1 LLKETSLKISLRK
14 DLDMPVTFTKSALL
28 LSLMLGLG
36 QAQATSEPG
45 PTALA
50 SRLGIPHPAV
60 IAHRGA
66 SFDAPE
72 STAAAYK
79 LARDLG
85 ADYLEMDLQ
94 RSKDG
99 VLFALHD
106 NNLQRTTDVA
116 TRFPDRKDSP
126 ANAFTMAELKT
137 LDAGSWFNTAYP
149 DRARPSYAGLKI
161 LTLDEIIDIAQG
173 NPLHKPGLYIETKEP
188 KQFPGIERDLKD
200 KLQDRGWLSP
210 AGSKLAKSDLAV
222 GQGKGK
228 VVLQTF
234 EKSSL
239 ELLEKEM
246 PKVPKILLLWVGEG
260 SIEPKSKVTFAESGD
275 KDKATYY
282 AKQEPKDKA
291 EFQQWVEYAKAQG
304 AIGTGPSAA
313 LTQGG
318 DQSYSDLVKPWMNQF
333 THDQGLLV
341 HVYTIDDA
349 VDYQKVTDAGVDGI
363 FTNRASELLKFYKR
377 PAAGTVAQL
386 LQNNGY

>member
-1 LLKETSLKISLRK
+1 
-14 DLDMPVTFTKSALL
+14 MPVTFTKSALL

-36 QAQATSEPG
+36 QAQAASEPS

-94 RSKDG
+94 RSKDC

-116 TRFPDRKDSP
+116 TRFPDRKNSP

-210 AGSKLAKSDLAV
+210 AGSKLGKSDLAV

-239 ELLEKEM
+239 ELLQKEM

-282 AKQEPKDKA
+282 ARQEPKDKA

-318 DQSYSDLVKPWMNQF
+318 DQSYSDLVQPWMNQF

-349 VDYQKVTDAGVDGI
+349 VDYQKVMDAGVDGV

>member
-1 LLKETSLKISLRK
+1 
-14 DLDMPVTFTKSALL
+14 MPATFTKSALL
-28 LSLMLGLG
+28 LSLLLGLG
-36 QAQATSEPG
+36 LGHAQAANEPG

-50 SRLGIPHPAV
+50 TRLGIPHPAV

-85 ADYLEMDLQ
+85 ADYLELDLQ

-116 TRFPDRKDSP
+116 KKFPERKDSP

-137 LDAGSWFNTAYP
+137 LDAGSWFNAAYP
-149 DRARPSYAGLKI
+149 DRARPAFVGLKI
-161 LTLDEIIDIAQG
+161 LTLDEIIDIAEG
-173 NPLHKPGLYIETKEP
+173 NALHKPGLYIETKEP
-188 KQFPGIERDLKD
+188 KQFPGIEHDLKE
-200 KLQDRGWLSP
+200 KLQARGWLSP
-210 AGSKLAKSDLAV
+210 SESKPAKSELAV
-222 GQGKGK
+222 GQGNGK

-239 ELLEKEM
+239 ELLQKEM

-260 SIEPKSKVTFAESGD
+260 SIEPKSKVTFAESGE
-275 KDKATYY
+275 KDKAAYY
-282 AKQEPKDKA
+282 ARQEPKDNA
-291 EFQQWVEYAKAQG
+291 EFQQWVDYAKAQG

-318 DQSYSDLVKPWMNQF
+318 DQSYSDLVQPWMNQY
-333 THDQGLLV
+333 THNQGLLV

-349 VDYQKVTDAGVDGI
+349 VDYQKVMDAGVDGI

-377 PAAGTVAQL
+377 PAAASVAQV

>member
-1 LLKETSLKISLRK
+1 
-14 DLDMPVTFTKSALL
+14 MPVTFTKSALL
-28 LSLMLGLG
+28 LSMLLGFG
-36 QAQATSEPG
+36 QAQAANEPS

-50 SRLGIPHPAV
+50 TRLGIPHPAV

-66 SFDAPE
+66 SYDAPE
-72 STAAAYK
+72 STAASYR

-85 ADYLEMDLQ
+85 ADYLELDLQ

-116 TRFPDRKDSP
+116 IKFPDRKDSP
-126 ANAFTMAELKT
+126 ANAFTLAELKT
-137 LDAGSWFNTAYP
+137 LDAGSWFNAAYP
-149 DRARPSYAGLKI
+149 DRARPSFVGLKI

-188 KQFPGIERDLKD
+188 KQFPGLERDLKD

-210 AGSKLAKSDLAV
+210 AGSKLAKSNLAV

-246 PKVPKILLLWVGEG
+246 PQVPKILLLWVGEG

-313 LTQGG
+313 LTKGG
-318 DQSYSDLVKPWMNQF
+318 DQSYSDLVKPWMNQY

-341 HVYTIDDA
+341 HAYTIDEA
-349 VDYQKVTDAGVDGI
+349 VDYQKVMDAGVDGI

>member
-1 LLKETSLKISLRK
+1 
-14 DLDMPVTFTKSALL
+14 MPATFTKSALL
-28 LSLMLGLG
+28 LSLLLGLG
-36 QAQATSEPG
+36 QAQAASEPA
-45 PTALA
+45 PAALA
-50 SRLGIPHPAV
+50 TRLGIPHPAV

-79 LARDLG
+79 TARDLG

-116 TRFPDRKDSP
+116 SKFPERKDSP

-137 LDAGSWFNTAYP
+137 LDAGSWFNAAYP
-149 DRARPSYAGLKI
+149 DRARPAFAGLKI
-161 LTLDEIIDIAQG
+161 LTFDEIIDIAEG
-173 NPLHKPGLYIETKEP
+173 NALHKPGLYIETKEP
-188 KQFPGIERDLKD
+188 KQFPGIEHDLKE
-200 KLQDRGWLSP
+200 KLHDRGWLSP
-210 AGSKLAKSDLAV
+210 SASKQANGELAV
-222 GQGKGK
+222 GLGKGK

-239 ELLEKEM
+239 ELLQKEM
-246 PKVPKILLLWVGEG
+246 PTVPKILLLWVGEG
-260 SIEPKSKVTFAESGD
+260 SIEPKSKVTFAESGE
-275 KDKATYY
+275 KDKAAYY

-291 EFQQWVEYAKAQG
+291 EFQRWIDYAKAQG

-318 DQSYSDLVKPWMNQF
+318 DQSYSDLVQPWMNQY

-349 VDYQKVTDAGVDGI
+349 VDYQKVMDAGVDGI

-377 PAAGTVAQL
+377 PAPASVAQV

>member
-1 LLKETSLKISLRK
+1 
-14 DLDMPVTFTKSALL
+14 MPVTFTKCALL

-36 QAQATSEPG
+36 QAQAANEPS
-45 PTALA
+45 PAALA

-239 ELLEKEM
+239 ELLQKEM
-246 PKVPKILLLWVGEG
+246 PKVPKVLLLWVGEG
-260 SIEPKSKVTFAESGD
+260 SIEPKSKVTFADSGD

-318 DQSYSDLVKPWMNQF
+318 DQSYSDLVQPWMNQF

>member
-1 LLKETSLKISLRK
+1 
-14 DLDMPVTFTKSALL
+14 MPATFTPCA
-28 LSLMLGLG
+28 LMLGLMLACG
-36 QAQATSEPG
+36 LAQASEQPD
-45 PTALA
+45 PDALA
-50 SRLGIPHPAV
+50 ARQGIPQPAV

-72 STAAAYK
+72 STAASYT

-116 TRFPDRKDSP
+116 QKFPERKDSP

-137 LDAGSWFNTAYP
+137 LDAGSWFNQAHP
-149 DRARPSYAGLKI
+149 ERARPGFAGLKI

-173 NPLHKPGLYIETKEP
+173 NAQHKPGLYIETKEP
-188 KQFPGIERDLKD
+188 QLFPGIEHDLKE

-210 AGSKLAKSDLAV
+210 AGSKLAKSELAV

-234 EKSSL
+234 DKHSL
-239 ELLEKEM
+239 ELLHQAM
-246 PKVPKILLLWVGEG
+246 PNVPKVLLLWVAPG
-260 SIEPKSKVTFAESGD
+260 SIEPASGQSFASSGET
-275 KDKATYY
+275 DKAAFY
-282 AKQEPKDKA
+282 ARQQPKDQA
-291 EFQQWVEYAKAQG
+291 EFKRWVDFAKAQG

-313 LTQGG
+313 LTGG
-318 DQSYSDLVKPWMNQF
+318 GEQSYSDLVQPWMNQY

-341 HVYTIDDA
+341 HVYTIDEP
-349 VDYQKVTDAGVDGI
+349 VDFKKVMDAGVDGI
-363 FTNRASELLKFYKR
+363 FTNRSAELLKYFKR
-377 PAAGTVAQL
+377 PASASVAQL
-386 LQNNGY
+386 LDASGY

>member
-1 LLKETSLKISLRK
+1 
-14 DLDMPVTFTKSALL
+14 MPVNFTKSALL

-36 QAQATSEPG
+36 QAQATTEPG

-50 SRLGIPHPAV
+50 TRLGIPHPAV

-85 ADYLEMDLQ
+85 ADYLELDLQ

-116 TRFPDRKDSP
+116 TKFPERKDSQ
-126 ANAFTMAELKT
+126 ANEFTIAELKT
-137 LDAGSWFNTAYP
+137 LDAGSWFNRAYP
-149 DRARPSYAGLKI
+149 DRARPGYAGLKI

-188 KQFPGIERDLKD
+188 KQFPGIERDLKE

-210 AGSKLAKSDLAV
+210 VGSKLAKSELAV

-246 PKVPKILLLWVGEG
+246 PQVPKILLLWVGEG

-282 AKQEPKDKA
+282 ARQEPKDKA

-313 LTQGG
+313 LTKGG
-318 DQSYSDLVKPWMNQF
+318 DQSYSDLVKPWMNQY

-349 VDYQKVTDAGVDGI
+349 VDYQKVADAGVDGI

-377 PAAGTVAQL
+377 PAAASVAQL

>member
-1 LLKETSLKISLRK
+1 
-14 DLDMPVTFTKSALL
+14 MPVTFTKSALL

-36 QAQATSEPG
+36 QAQAASEPS

-116 TRFPDRKDSP
+116 TRFPDRKNSP

-239 ELLEKEM
+239 ELLQKEM
-246 PKVPKILLLWVGEG
+246 PKVPKVLLLWVGEG
-260 SIEPKSKVTFAESGD
+260 SIEPKSKVTFADSGD

-318 DQSYSDLVKPWMNQF
+318 DQSYSDLVQPWMNQF

>member
-1 LLKETSLKISLRK
+1 
-14 DLDMPVTFTKSALL
+14 MPATFTKSALM
-28 LSLMLGLG
+28 LSLLLGTVQL
-36 QAQATSEPG
+36 QAQAQAATEPG

-50 SRLGIPHPAV
+50 TRLGIPHPAV

-72 STAAAYK
+72 STDAAYK

-85 ADYLEMDLQ
+85 ADYLELDLQ

-106 NNLQRTTDVA
+106 NSLLRTTDVA
-116 TRFPDRKDSP
+116 IKFPERKDSP

-149 DRARPSYAGLKI
+149 DRARPSYTGLKI
-161 LTLDEIIDIAQG
+161 LTLDEIIDIAQA
-173 NPLHKPGLYIETKEP
+173 NPRHKPGLYIETKEP
-188 KQFPGIERDLKD
+188 QQFPGIEHDLKA

-210 AGSKLAKSDLAV
+210 AGSKLAKSELAV

-228 VVLQTF
+228 VILQTF

-239 ELLEKEM
+239 ELLQKEM
-246 PKVPKILLLWVGEG
+246 PRVPKILLLWVGEG
-260 SIEPKSKVTFAESGD
+260 NIEPASKVTFAESGE
-275 KDKATYY
+275 KDKAAYY
-282 AKQEPKDKA
+282 AKQQPKDKA
-291 EFQQWVEYAKAQG
+291 EFQRWVDYAKAQG

-318 DQSYSDLVKPWMNQF
+318 DQSYADLVQPWMNQY

-341 HVYTIDDA
+341 HVYTIDEA
-349 VDYQKVTDAGVDGI
+349 VDFQKVMDAGVDGI

-377 PAAGTVAQL
+377 PAASVDQVL
-386 LQNNGY
+386 KNNGY

>member
-1 LLKETSLKISLRK
+1 
-14 DLDMPVTFTKSALL
+14 MPATFSKSALL
-28 LSLMLGLG
+28 LSLLLAVG
-36 QAQATSEPG
+36 QAHAASEPS

-50 SRLGIPHPAV
+50 TRLGIPHPAV

-79 LARDLG
+79 AARDLG
-85 ADYLEMDLQ
+85 ADYLELDLQ

-116 TRFPDRKDSP
+116 SKFPERKDSP
-126 ANAFTMAELKT
+126 ANAFTIAELKS
-137 LDAGSWFNTAYP
+137 LDAGSWFNAAYP
-149 DRARPSYAGLKI
+149 DRARPGFVGLKI

-210 AGSKLAKSDLAV
+210 AGSKMAKSELAV
-222 GQGKGK
+222 GQGPGK
-228 VVLQTF
+228 VILQTF

-246 PKVPKILLLWVGEG
+246 PQVPKILLLWVGEG
-260 SIEPKSKVTFAESGD
+260 NIEPASKVTFAESGE
-275 KDKATYY
+275 KDKAAYY
-282 AKQEPKDKA
+282 AKQQPKDKA
-291 EFQQWVEYAKAQG
+291 EFQRWVDYAKVQG
-304 AIGTGPSAA
+304 AVGTGPSAA
-313 LTQGG
+313 LTKGG
-318 DQSYSDLVKPWMNQF
+318 DQSYADLVKPWMNQY

-341 HVYTIDDA
+341 HVYTIDEA
-349 VDYQKVTDAGVDGI
+349 VDFQKVMDAGVDGI

-377 PAAGTVAQL
+377 PAAASVDQVL
-386 LQNNGY
+386 KNNGY

>member
-1 LLKETSLKISLRK
+1 
-14 DLDMPVTFTKSALL
+14 MPVSFTKSALL

-36 QAQATSEPG
+36 QAQATSEPS
-45 PTALA
+45 PSALA
-50 SRLGIPHPAV
+50 TRLGIPHPAV

-116 TRFPDRKDSP
+116 TKFPERKDSP
-126 ANAFTMAELKT
+126 ANEFTIAELKT

-149 DRARPSYAGLKI
+149 DRARPGYVGLKI

-210 AGSKLAKSDLAV
+210 TGSKLAKSNLAV

-246 PKVPKILLLWVGEG
+246 PQVPKILLLWVGEG
-260 SIEPKSKVTFAESGD
+260 SIEPKSKVAFAESGD

-313 LTQGG
+313 LTKGG

-333 THDQGLLV
+333 THDQGMLV

-349 VDYQKVTDAGVDGI
+349 VDYQKVMDAGVDGI

-377 PAAGTVAQL
+377 PAAASVAQL

>member
-1 LLKETSLKISLRK
+1 
-14 DLDMPVTFTKSALL
+14 MPATFSKSVLL
-28 LSLMLGLG
+28 LGVLLGLG
-36 QAQATSEPG
+36 QAQAATEPS

-50 SRLGIPHPAV
+50 TRMGIPHPAV

-72 STAAAYK
+72 STAASYK

-116 TRFPDRKDSP
+116 TKFPERKNSP
-126 ANAFTMAELKT
+126 ATEFTIAELKT

-149 DRARPSYAGLKI
+149 DRARPSFAGLKI

-188 KQFPGIERDLKD
+188 KQFPGIEHDLKE

-228 VVLQTF
+228 IVLQTF

-246 PKVPKILLLWVGEG
+246 PQVPKILLLWVGEG
-260 SIEPKSKVTFAESGD
+260 SIEPQSKVTFAESGD

-282 AKQEPKDKA
+282 AKQQPKSKA

-313 LTQGG
+313 LTKGG
-318 DQSYSDLVKPWMNQF
+318 DQSYSDLVQPWMNQY

-349 VDYQKVTDAGVDGI
+349 VDYQKVMDAGVDGI

-377 PAAGTVAQL
+377 PAAASVAQL
-386 LQNNGY
+386 LKNNGY

>member
-1 LLKETSLKISLRK
+1 
-14 DLDMPVTFTKSALL
+14 MPVTFTKSALL

-36 QAQATSEPG
+36 QAQAANEPS
-45 PTALA
+45 PTAL
-50 SRLGIPHPAV
+50 STRLGIPHPAV

-116 TRFPDRKDSP
+116 TKFPERKDSL
-126 ANAFTMAELKT
+126 ANEFTIAELKT
-137 LDAGSWFNTAYP
+137 LDAGSWFNSAYP
-149 DRARPSYAGLKI
+149 DRARPSYTGLKI

-188 KQFPGIERDLKD
+188 TQFPGIERDLKD

-210 AGSKLAKSDLAV
+210 TGSKLAKSNLAV

-246 PKVPKILLLWVGEG
+246 PQVPKILLLWVGEG

-282 AKQEPKDKA
+282 ARQEPKDKA

-313 LTQGG
+313 LTKGG
-318 DQSYSDLVKPWMNQF
+318 DQSYSDLVKPWMNQY

-349 VDYQKVTDAGVDGI
+349 VDYQKVADAGVDGI
-363 FTNRASELLKFYKR
+363 FTNRASELLNFYKR
-377 PAAGTVAQL
+377 PAAASVAQL

>member
-1 LLKETSLKISLRK
+1 
-14 DLDMPVTFTKSALL
+14 MPVTFTKSALL

-36 QAQATSEPG
+36 QAQAASEPS

-50 SRLGIPHPAV
+50 TRLGIPHPAV

-85 ADYLEMDLQ
+85 VDYLELDLQ

-99 VLFALHD
+99 VLIALHD

-116 TRFPDRKDSP
+116 TKFPERKDSL
-126 ANAFTMAELKT
+126 ANEFTIAELKT
-137 LDAGSWFNTAYP
+137 LDAGSWFNRAYP
-149 DRARPSYAGLKI
+149 DRARPSYVGLKI

-210 AGSKLAKSDLAV
+210 TGSKLAKSNLAV

-246 PKVPKILLLWVGEG
+246 PQVPKILLLWVGEG

-275 KDKATYY
+275 KDKASYY
-282 AKQEPKDKA
+282 ARQEPKDKA

-313 LTQGG
+313 LTKGG
-318 DQSYSDLVKPWMNQF
+318 DQSYSDLVKPWMNQY

-377 PAAGTVAQL
+377 PAAASVAQL

>member
-1 LLKETSLKISLRK
+1 
-14 DLDMPVTFTKSALL
+14 MPVTFTQSALL
-28 LSLMLGLG
+28 LSVLLGLG
-36 QAQATSEPG
+36 QAQAASEPS

-50 SRLGIPHPAV
+50 TRLGIPHPAV

-85 ADYLEMDLQ
+85 ADYLELDLQ

-106 NNLQRTTDVA
+106 DNLQRTTDVA
-116 TRFPDRKDSP
+116 SKFPERKDSP
-126 ANAFTMAELKT
+126 ANAFTLAELKT
-137 LDAGSWFNTAYP
+137 LDAGSWFNSAYP

-188 KQFPGIERDLKD
+188 KQFPGLERDLKE

-210 AGSKLAKSDLAV
+210 IGSKLAKSELAV

-234 EKSSL
+234 EKGSL

-246 PKVPKILLLWVGEG
+246 PQVPKILLLWVGAG

-275 KDKATYY
+275 KDKATFY
-282 AKQEPKDKA
+282 ARQQPKDKA
-291 EFQQWVEYAKAQG
+291 EFQRWVEYAKAQG
-304 AIGTGPSAA
+304 AIGTGPSVR
-313 LTQGG
+313 LTQRG
-318 DQSYSDLVKPWMNQF
+318 DQSYSDLVQPWMNQY

-341 HVYTIDDA
+341 HAYTVDDA
-349 VDYQKVTDAGVDGI
+349 VDYQKVMDAGVDGI

-377 PAAGTVAQL
+377 PAAASVAQL

>member
-1 LLKETSLKISLRK
+1 
-14 DLDMPVTFTKSALL
+14 MPVTFTKSALL

-36 QAQATSEPG
+36 QAQAANEPSA
-45 PTALA
+45 TALA

-85 ADYLEMDLQ
+85 ADYLEIDLQ

-116 TRFPDRKDSP
+116 TKFPDRKDSL
-126 ANAFTMAELKT
+126 ANEFTIAELKT

-239 ELLEKEM
+239 ELLQQEM

-260 SIEPKSKVTFAESGD
+260 SIEPQSKVTFAESGD

-313 LTQGG
+313 LSQGG

-349 VDYQKVTDAGVDGI
+349 VDYQKVMEAGVDGI

>member
-36 QAQATSEPG
+36 QAQAASEPG

-304 AIGTGPSAA
+304 AIGIGPSAA

>member
-1 LLKETSLKISLRK
+1 
-14 DLDMPVTFTKSALL
+14 MPVTFTKSALL

-36 QAQATSEPG
+36 QAQAASEPS

-50 SRLGIPHPAV
+50 TRMGIPHPAV

-116 TRFPDRKDSP
+116 SKFPERKDSP
-126 ANAFTMAELKT
+126 ANQFTIAELKT

-149 DRARPSYAGLKI
+149 DRARPSYVGLKI
-161 LTLDEIIDIAQG
+161 LALDEIIDIAQG
-173 NPLHKPGLYIETKEP
+173 NPMHKPGLYIETKEP
-188 KQFPGIERDLKD
+188 KQFPGIERDLKE

-282 AKQEPKDKA
+282 AKQQPKDKA

-313 LTQGG
+313 LTKGG
-318 DQSYSDLVKPWMNQF
+318 DQSYSDLVQPWMNQY

-349 VDYQKVTDAGVDGI
+349 VDYQKVMDAGVDGI

-377 PAAGTVAQL
+377 PAAASVAQL

>member
-1 LLKETSLKISLRK
+1 
-14 DLDMPVTFTKSALL
+14 MPVTFNKSALL
-28 LSLMLGLG
+28 LSVLLGLG
-36 QAQATSEPG
+36 QAQAASHPEPA
-45 PTALA
+45 ALA
-50 SRLGIPHPAV
+50 STLGIPHPAV

-85 ADYLEMDLQ
+85 ADYLEMDVQ

-106 NNLQRTTDVA
+106 DNLQRTTDVA
-116 TRFPDRKDSP
+116 TKFPERKDAP
-126 ANAFTMAELKT
+126 ANQFTIAELKT
-137 LDAGSWFNTAYP
+137 LDAGSWFNAAYP
-149 DRARPSYAGLKI
+149 DRARPAYVGLKI

-188 KQFPGIERDLKD
+188 KQFPGIERDLKE

-210 AGSKLAKSDLAV
+210 AGSKLAKSALAV

-239 ELLEKEM
+239 ELLQTEM
-246 PKVPKILLLWVGEG
+246 PNVPKILLLWVGEG
-260 SIEPKSKVTFAESGD
+260 SIEPKSKVPFAQSGD

-282 AKQEPKDKA
+282 AKQQPKSKA

-313 LTQGG
+313 LTKGG
-318 DQSYSDLVKPWMNQF
+318 DQSYSDLVKPWMNQY

-349 VDYQKVTDAGVDGI
+349 VDYQKVMDAGVDGI

>member
-1 LLKETSLKISLRK
+1 
-14 DLDMPVTFTKSALL
+14 MPVTFTKSALL
-28 LSLMLGLG
+28 LSVLLGLG
-36 QAQATSEPG
+36 QAQAASEPS
-45 PTALA
+45 PTSLA
-50 SRLGIPHPAV
+50 TRSGIPHPAV

-85 ADYLEMDLQ
+85 ADYLELDLQ

-116 TRFPDRKDSP
+116 SKFPERKDSP
-126 ANAFTMAELKT
+126 ANAFTIAELKT

-149 DRARPSYAGLKI
+149 DRARPSYVGLKI

-188 KQFPGIERDLKD
+188 KQFPGIESDLKE

-210 AGSKLAKSDLAV
+210 AGSKLAKSELAV

-313 LTQGG
+313 LTKGG
-318 DQSYSDLVKPWMNQF
+318 DQSYSDLVKPWMNQY

-341 HVYTIDDA
+341 HVYTVDDA
-349 VDYQKVTDAGVDGI
+349 VDYQKVMDAGVDGI

-386 LQNNGY
+386 LTNNGY

>member
-1 LLKETSLKISLRK
+1 L
-14 DLDMPVTFTKSALL
+14 
-28 LSLMLGLG
+28 
-36 QAQATSEPG
+36 
-45 PTALA
+45 PT
-50 SRLGIPHPAV
+50 V
-60 IAHRGA
+60 
-66 SFDAPE
+66 
-72 STAAAYK
+72 AAYK

-85 ADYLEMDLQ
+85 ADYLELDLQ

-116 TRFPDRKDSP
+116 SKFPERKDSP

-137 LDAGSWFNTAYP
+137 LDAGTWFNTAYP

-200 KLQDRGWLSP
+200 KLHDRGWLSP
-210 AGSKLAKSDLAV
+210 AGSKLAKSELAV

-228 VVLQTF
+228 VILQTF

-239 ELLEKEM
+239 ELLQKEM
-246 PKVPKILLLWVGEG
+246 PHVPKILLLWVGEG
-260 SIEPKSKVTFAESGD
+260 NIEPKSKVTFAESGEQ
-275 KDKATYY
+275 DKAAYY
-282 AKQEPKDKA
+282 AKQQPKDKA
-291 EFQQWVEYAKAQG
+291 EFQRWVDYAKAQG

-313 LTQGG
+313 LTKGG
-318 DQSYSDLVKPWMNQF
+318 DQSYADLVQPWMNQY

-341 HVYTIDDA
+341 HVYTIDEA
-349 VDYQKVTDAGVDGI
+349 VDYQKVMEAGVDGI

-377 PAAGTVAQL
+377 PAAASVDQVL
-386 LQNNGY
+386 RNNGY